1 MGGDKEHYERDRA
14 VTTRPDIEERVV
26 DNRGRLY
33 LSRSMRGK
41 KLFIKRVGRVYIVAE
56 SLEEL
61 EKAAEALQA
70 SREMIIDEY
79 VRLIEEL
86 GEPSVEELEEAVR
99 EASWAEIEK
108 AT

>member
-1 MGGDKEHYERDRA
+1 MS
-14 VTTRPDIEERVV
+14 TRPGIEERIV

-41 KLFIKRVGRVYIVAE
+41 KLFIKRLGRVYIVAE

-61 EKAAEALQA
+61 ERAAKALQE
-70 SREMIIDEY
+70 SRRIIIDEY
-79 VRLIEEL
+79 VRLVEEL
-86 GEPSVEELEEAVR
+86 GEPSVEELEETVR
-99 EASWAEIEK
+99 EASWAKIEK

>member
-1 MGGDKEHYERDRA
+1 MSLRQG
-14 VTTRPDIEERVV
+14 IEERVV

-41 KLFIKRVGRVYIVAE
+41 KLFIKRIGRVYLVAE
-56 SLEEL
+56 SLDEL
-61 EKAAEALQA
+61 ERAVEALQA
-70 SREMIIDEY
+70 SRKAIIDEY
-79 VRLIEEL
+79 VKLIEEL

>member
-1 MGGDKEHYERDRA
+1 VSLRQG
-14 VTTRPDIEERVV
+14 IEERVV

-41 KLFIKRVGRVYIVAE
+41 KLFIKRIGRVYLVAE
-56 SLEEL
+56 SLDEL
-61 EKAAEALQA
+61 ERAVEALQA
-70 SREMIIDEY
+70 SRKAIIDEY
-79 VRLIEEL
+79 VKLIEEL